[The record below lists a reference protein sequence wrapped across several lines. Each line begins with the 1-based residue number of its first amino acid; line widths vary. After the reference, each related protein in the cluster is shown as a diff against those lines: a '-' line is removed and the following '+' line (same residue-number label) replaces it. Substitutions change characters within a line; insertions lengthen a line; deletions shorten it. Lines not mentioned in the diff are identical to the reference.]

1 MGTVELDQEKLA
13 GALKNV
19 KDLIKSASEL
29 AQMVQDEEGD
39 EQPSEELKEAADD
52 VVDKLVETG
61 NLDVADRKR
70 ARRNFLHDK
79 KATFNALMN
88 LAEEAQEQ
96 REKAASSIDGD
107 VGDVVEE
114 KKASTEL
121 DPDTRYRQRI
131 KNIAT

>member
-1 MGTVELDQEKLA
+1 MGTVELDQETLA
-13 GALKNV
+13 GALKSV
-19 KDLIKSASEL
+19 KDLIKSAAKL
-29 AQMVQDEEGD
+29 ADMVQEDEK
-39 EQPSEELKEAADD
+39 PSEELKEAADD

-79 KATFNALMN
+79 QATFNALMN
-88 LAEEAQEQ
+88 LAEEAQKH

-107 VGDVVEE
+107 VGTVVEE
-114 KKASTEL
+114 KEASVE
-121 DPDTRYRQRI
+121 PDADEKFKQRT